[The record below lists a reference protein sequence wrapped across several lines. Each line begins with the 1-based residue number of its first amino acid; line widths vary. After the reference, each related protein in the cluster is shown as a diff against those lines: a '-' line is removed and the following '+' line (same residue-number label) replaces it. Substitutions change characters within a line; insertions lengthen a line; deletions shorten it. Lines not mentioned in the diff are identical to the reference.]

1 MKKSVFCTL
10 LILFTIYTV
19 GCKHED
25 PTPELSDKVF
35 KDLQAELDIAK
46 KNTEVEITQQ
56 DKVSNELK
64 EAIPQTGQR
73 GTMQR
78 RVFASAGQLDV
89 YRQQEKYFEV
99 KLEERRIY
107 VRKRYLESLLP
118 NGRAWPAPDED
129 AEYSLK
135 LKLRRAKLDW
145 DKKRVP
151 RGTASAEKASNS
163 APPASQH

>member
-1 MKKSVFCTL
+1 MKKVLFFALLYVFAA
-10 LILFTIYTV
+10 FSS

-25 PTPELSDKVF
+25 PTPETSDSIF
-35 KDLQAELDIAK
+35 KDLLSELEIAK
-46 KNTEVEITQQ
+46 KNTLEESAQQ
-56 DKVSNELK
+56 AS
-64 EAIPQTGQR
+64 AIKDLNAAVPQTGQR
-73 GTMQR
+73 GGAQR
-78 RVFASAGQLDV
+78 KVFLSQSQWDV

-118 NGRAWPAPDED
+118 NGRPWPAPEED
-129 AEYSLK
+129 AEYALK

-151 RGTASAEKASNS
+151 RGTASAEKQSKPKTES
-163 APPASQH
+163 SH